1 MSEETLVLT
10 YFCGQLDTY
19 VLAQYPFL
27 KILYFQYLYICI
39 ELGIE
44 QYRTL
49 HKKNQQYRGSVQY
62 MLLTVTKGLNKCIRV
77 THIH

>member
-49 HKKNQQYRGSVQY
+49 HKKTSSTEGQSNICY
-62 MLLTVTKGLNKCIRV
+62 
-77 THIH
+77 